1 MSNTL
6 PPHSILSKL
15 EENKCNKLQAD
26 LTILTSRHEQLMA
39 ELKIAEDRLK
49 EIGNRRH
56 NLLKCNIMASELTA
70 LAAAHREE
78 LARKEH
84 LAVQLNELSDVEKV
98 LRAEVFACMSKLN
111 AYGALRDKEEKRQE
125 RSSSRAE
132 QQMVDDLM
140 ASRCIR
146 GC

>member
-6 PPHSILSKL
+6 PPHAILSKL

-26 LTILTSRHEQLMA
+26 LVSLTTQHEKLMA
-39 ELKIAEDRLK
+39 ELKIADDRLK

-56 NLLKCNIMASELTA
+56 NLLKRNVIASELTT
-70 LAAAHREE
+70 LAASHREE
-78 LARKEH
+78 LARKEY
-84 LAVQLNELSDVEKV
+84 LVKLLNALSEEEKQLK
-98 LRAEVFACMSKLN
+98 AEVFACMTRAN
-111 AYGALRDKEEKRQE
+111 AYGALRDKEAKLQE

-140 ASRCIR
+140 ASRCIK
-146 GC
+146 GY